1 MHGAQTLSAQMYR
14 RGLIE
19 PVKMTTIFFP
29 GLVLKAEEVACK
41 LAFLYTFLY
50 KLSAPTSTTTTAAI
64 QMRYG

>member
-1 MHGAQTLSAQMYR
+1 
-14 RGLIE
+14 
-19 PVKMTTIFFP
+19 MTTIFFP

-41 LAFLYTFLY
+41 LDFLYTFLY